1 MMTMTVVELENLLSD
16 MVRQEPDETVEVRE
30 QLALYLG
37 SLEERIRRLERGL
50 VSTSNLPGFW

>member
-16 MVRQEPDETVEVRE
+16 MVRQEPDQTVEVRE

-37 SLEERIRRLERGL
+37 GLEERIRRLERGL
-50 VSTSNLPGFW
+50 VSTSNLPG